1 MAKDLG
7 KANSL
12 GGGEGEQ
19 RRRHRWGWRGKP
31 HGACAGGHGRGCCE
45 ECPLSE
51 AAAGDVVR
59 VTGIRGDEAFRGR
72 VLAMGILPGVTLTVV
87 KGGRRQ
93 PLLVALPGSR
103 CVVDRHSS
111 EMIAVRGV
119 RPHPSEKGQDG
130 EAERSAGGGQ
140 RRGDGF

>member
-1 MAKDLG
+1 MTMADHLVDT
-7 KANSL
+7 NSI
-12 GGGEGEQ
+12 GRGEGEQ
-19 RRRHRWGWRGKP
+19 RRRHRWGWGGKG
-31 HGACAGGHGRGCCE
+31 HGACVGGRGRRCCE

-51 AAAGDVVR
+51 AAAGDVVK

-72 VLAMGILPGVTLTVV
+72 VMAMGILPGVTLTVV

-119 RPHPSEKGQDG
+119 RPHPQR
-130 EAERSAGGGQ
+130 ERTG
-140 RRGDGF
+140 R